1 MADSSGSGKVALR
14 KDLKAIR
21 EAALKA
27 VDPARA
33 VAHTLSLE
41 GELLRVGDR
50 RWDLAER
57 QDLYLVAVGKAAV
70 PMAQAVVALLG
81 PRLTEG
87 IVVTKYDHAA
97 GTSLPDYLRV
107 EEAGHPIP
115 DDAGQRAAQAVYDL
129 LAALGERDLVI
140 VLLSGGGSALLPLP
154 VPSLSLSDLQATT
167 AALLRSGATIGELN
181 AVRKHLSQLKGG
193 QLARQAAPAEVLT
206 LVLSDVVG
214 DPLDVIA
221 SGPTVPD
228 PTTFEE
234 AWAVLERCDLLE
246 SIPSAVREH
255 LRAGVEGEIAETPK
269 RGDALFRRVH
279 NVIVGSNRMASQAAV
294 ERAEALGYRA
304 LLLSTFVEGEAREV
318 AKVAAALAKGVRLH
332 GDPLEPPACIVWGG
346 ETTVTVTGPGKG
358 GRNQELALA
367 AALAL
372 DGLSGVALMAL
383 ATDGTDGPTDAA
395 GAIVSGETIQRMRAR
410 DLRPRQAL
418 ADNDAYP
425 ILDAVGALLRTG
437 PTGTNVNDV
446 LVLLVI

>member
-1 MADSSGSGKVALR
+1 MALR
-14 KDLKAIR
+14 KDLEAIR

-27 VDPARA
+27 VDPAQA
-33 VAHTLSLE
+33 VAQHLSLE

-50 RWDLAER
+50 RWDLADREG
-57 QDLYLVAVGKAAV
+57 LYLVAVGKAAV
-70 PMAQAVVALLG
+70 PMAEALVALLG
-81 PRLTEG
+81 PHLSEG
-87 IVVTKYDHAA
+87 VLVTKYEHAA
-97 GTSLPDYLRV
+97 GTSLPGHLRV
-107 EEAGHPIP
+107 EEAGHPLP
-115 DDAGQRAAQAVYDL
+115 DGAGQRAAQAVYDL
-129 LAALGERDLVI
+129 LAALGEKDLVI

-167 AALLRSGATIGELN
+167 EALLRSGATIGELN

-234 AWAVLERCDLLE
+234 AWAVLERYDLLE

-255 LRAGVEGEIAETPK
+255 LQAGVEGEIAETPK
-269 RGDALFRRVH
+269 QGDALFRRVH

-304 LLLSTFVEGEAREV
+304 LLLTTFVEGEAREV

-346 ETTVTVTGPGKG
+346 ETTVTVTGSGKG

-372 DGLSGVALMAL
+372 AGLPNVALMAL

-395 GAIVSGETIQRMRAR
+395 GAVVSGETVQRMRAR
-410 DLRPRQAL
+410 DLHPRQAL

-425 ILDAVGALLRTG
+425 ILDAIGALMRTG

-446 LVLLVI
+446 LVLLVV